1 MGLRYLALIVFGLV
15 VTAWALPASYRIRSP
30 WCVFF
35 ALAALAG
42 VIATLAG
49 VLLFAVPNFFS
60 R

>member
-1 MGLRYLALIVFGLV
+1 MGLKYIPLIIIGLAM
-15 VTAWALPASYRIRSP
+15 TAWALPASYRIRST
-30 WCVFF
+30 WRILA

-49 VLLFAVPNFFS
+49 VLMLSVPNFFS